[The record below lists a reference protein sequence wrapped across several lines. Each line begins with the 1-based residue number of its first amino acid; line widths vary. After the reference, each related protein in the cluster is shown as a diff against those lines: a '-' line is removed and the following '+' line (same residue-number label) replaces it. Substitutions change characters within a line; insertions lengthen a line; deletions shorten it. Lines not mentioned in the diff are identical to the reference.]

1 MENTISAISTPIG
14 IGGISVVR
22 ISGKEAFAVAERI
35 FRSQTPFMDIKTH
48 TVTYGKIV
56 DQDENTVDIVLM
68 LKMSAPKTYTGED
81 TVEIQCHGGQYVTKK
96 ILEITYKNGA
106 VPAEPGEYTKRA
118 FLNEKID
125 LMEAEAVMDLIAS
138 EAEDSYKDALSQ
150 LKGDKSQYIKEIRQE
165 LITLLSHIMV
175 LIDYPEYDIDSLSA
189 KETKEKA
196 EQIKEELSDLS
207 KNFNNG
213 RIIRDGM
220 TVAVVG
226 EVNVGKSTFI
236 NKACG
241 YNRVIVT
248 DIAGTTRDVVEVKID
263 VNGLCVILKD
273 TAGIRKTDNEI
284 EKIGIEKSKEAIE
297 EADAVIYIED
307 INKPDN
313 EEIPVYIKDMKKTIC
328 VLNKTDLLDK
338 NNKESYISSRENEL
352 KHIFADRVIA
362 CSLDKKEGIDEIF
375 KNLLALVNKGDVK
388 QNKEAITNIRH
399 KMHIDNAI
407 EYLNN
412 IKNSDFIDMMSVD
425 LTCAADE
432 LGKITG
438 ETASTDI
445 IEKIFERFCVG
456 K

>member
-14 IGGISVVR
+14 TGGISVVR
-22 ISGKEAFAVAERI
+22 ISGKEAFAVAEKI
-35 FRSQTPFMDIKTH
+35 FRSKTQFKDIKSH

-56 DQDENTVDIVLM
+56 DQDENIIDIVMM

-81 TVEIQCHGGQYVTKK
+81 TVEIQCHGGQYVTNR
-96 ILEITYKNGA
+96 ILEITYANGA

-118 FLNEKID
+118 FLNGQMD

-138 EAEDSYKDALSQ
+138 EAEDSYRDALTQ
-150 LKGDKSQYIKEIRQE
+150 LKGDKSQYIREIRQE
-165 LITLLSHIMV
+165 LINLLSHIMV

-189 KETKEKA
+189 KETKDKA
-196 EQIKEELSDLS
+196 EQIKEKLGDLS
-207 KNFNNG
+207 NNFNNG
-213 RIIRDGM
+213 RIIRDGL
-220 TVAVVG
+220 TVAVIG

-241 YNRVIVT
+241 HNRVIVT

-273 TAGIRKTDNEI
+273 TAGIRNTDNLI

-297 EADAVIYIED
+297 DADAVIYIED
-307 INKPDN
+307 INKSSS
-313 EEIPVYIKDMKKTIC
+313 EEILTYIKDMKKAIC

-338 NNKESYISSRENEL
+338 NSRESYISKRENEL
-352 KHIFADRVIA
+352 KRIFGDRVVS

-375 KNLLALVNKGDVK
+375 SKLLELVNRGNVK
-388 QNKEAITNIRH
+388 QNGTAITNIRH
-399 KMHIDNAI
+399 KKHIDNAI

-412 IKNSDFIDMMSVD
+412 IRNSDFIDMMSVD

-445 IEKIFERFCVG
+445 IQRIFERFCVG